1 MWIRGTAGP
10 CREGAFAYAN
20 RPETAP
26 IAPKP
31 PPKTNLSM
39 CTSSQQITRML
50 LNLQM
55 KVPISG
61 LRIRG
66 CVVSKSCIF
75 GPEEWHVC
83 IWNHIRMFESNFASQ
98 TPVFDLHN

>member
-61 LRIRG
+61 SPNPSTRRVQILHLWTRKMACMYMESHENGRIEF
-66 CVVSKSCIF
+66 CKSDPRF
-75 GPEEWHVC
+75 
-83 IWNHIRMFESNFASQ
+83 RLA
-98 TPVFDLHN
+98 

>member
-39 CTSSQQITRML
+39 CTSSQQISAPGVFAWILIHRDIPIGEGL
-50 LNLQM
+50 SG
-55 KVPISG
+55 KVTKGTWQSACTG
-61 LRIRG
+61 
-66 CVVSKSCIF
+66 V
-75 GPEEWHVC
+75 
-83 IWNHIRMFESNFASQ
+83 A
-98 TPVFDLHN
+98 